1 MPPKKA
7 SRMDSPL
14 IAGPPRAPGL
24 PRSLRAAR
32 DAVFV
37 AREAGGVCQLE
48 RMQAL
53 RQRLREAGGRLVN
66 QDRADVDALR
76 SHHPARGA
84 LKLLR
89 LFPGQVPAA
98 ERLPGFVSA
107 QPLLL
112 RSDAEE
118 RQHFEPGTRQADPAE
133 PLEKTRSPLRA
144 RPLAARLRPREDRVQ
159 AAGREVPDAE
169 QDLFEGS
176 GPADRIVR
184 LRRIAVDR
192 DPDAEGGLALLG

>member
-37 AREAGGVCQLE
+37 AREARGVCHLE
-48 RMQAL
+48 LMQSL
-53 RQRLREAGGRLVN
+53 RQRLREAGGRLVD

-76 SHHPARGA
+76 SNHPARGA

-112 RSDAEE
+112 RSDPKE
-118 RQHFEPGTRQADPAE
+118 RQHFEPGTRQGDAAAPLQKTGSGLPAS
-133 PLEKTRSPLRA
+133 R
-144 RPLAARLRPREDRVQ
+144 LAARFGMPSRIFSKVPAPRI
-159 AAGREVPDAE
+159 
-169 QDLFEGS
+169 GS
-176 GPADRIVR
+176 FAS
-184 LRRIAVDR
+184 AV
-192 DPDAEGGLALLG
+192 